1 MCNHIKKNG
10 EQCKISK
17 NKTYCHI
24 HSVNWNNIII
34 QKSPTNDNLKKEIVN
49 LNKTIEKKTFALR
62 ASQEHLVAQAIKI
75 KELNENLEFF
85 KNEINEL
92 NNKINLM
99 SENYEKYELI
109 QKYTILKNELI
120 KINRKSTPYKILS
133 NPYYK
138 NIIENKFNKPQD
150 ILLEEFTNLR
160 NQRNEYAH

>member
-1 MCNHIKKNG
+1 MCNHIKANG

-49 LNKTIEKKTFALR
+49 LNKTIEKK
-62 ASQEHLVAQAIKI
+62 AIKI

-99 SENYEKYELI
+99 NENCEKYELI

-120 KINRKSTPYKILS
+120 KINKKSTPYKILS

>member
-49 LNKTIEKKTFALR
+49 LNKTIEKK
-62 ASQEHLVAQAIKI
+62 AIKI

-109 QKYTILKNELI
+109 QKYTIL
-120 KINRKSTPYKILS
+120 
-133 NPYYK
+133 
-138 NIIENKFNKPQD
+138 
-150 ILLEEFTNLR
+150 
-160 NQRNEYAH
+160 